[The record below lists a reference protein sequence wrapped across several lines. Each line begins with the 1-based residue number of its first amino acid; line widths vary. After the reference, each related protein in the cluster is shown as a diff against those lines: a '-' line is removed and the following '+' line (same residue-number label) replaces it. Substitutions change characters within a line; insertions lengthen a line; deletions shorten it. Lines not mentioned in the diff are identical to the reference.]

1 MRNHWCKGKTRGREE
16 RATMTRGKELAMEQY
31 GKSQK
36 VAIAEVKGQLMHYAR
51 MILARQE
58 YERRTA

>member
-1 MRNHWCKGKTRGREE
+1 
-16 RATMTRGKELAMEQY
+16 MTRVQQTDIMVKEQY

-58 YERRTA
+58 YERHTI